1 MAKHVLL
8 IEDEPNIIEAISFIL
23 RQDGWKVSTHSDGTK
38 AVAEIARV
46 APDLVILD
54 VMLPGRSG
62 FEILQDLRSRAETEK
77 LTGVDADRQGADQG
91 PAGSP
96 RPWGQSLYDQ
106 AVFKSG
112 NAGRSARV
120 DCMTAE
126 PKSPYLD
133 VKSYRRKRLIDMAR
147 LLPIFGGV
155 LVIFPLPFLFVNGV
169 LTTDATP
176 MALYLFGVWI
186 VLILAAMIFARLLRD
201 PATDD

>member
-1 MAKHVLL
+1 
-8 IEDEPNIIEAISFIL
+8 
-23 RQDGWKVSTHSDGTK
+23 
-38 AVAEIARV
+38 
-46 APDLVILD
+46 
-54 VMLPGRSG
+54 
-62 FEILQDLRSRAETEK
+62 
-77 LTGVDADRQGADQG
+77 
-91 PAGSP
+91 
-96 RPWGQSLYDQ
+96 
-106 AVFKSG
+106 
-112 NAGRSARV
+112 
-120 DCMTAE
+120 MTAE

-155 LVIFPLPFLFVNGV
+155 LVIFPLPFLFVNDV